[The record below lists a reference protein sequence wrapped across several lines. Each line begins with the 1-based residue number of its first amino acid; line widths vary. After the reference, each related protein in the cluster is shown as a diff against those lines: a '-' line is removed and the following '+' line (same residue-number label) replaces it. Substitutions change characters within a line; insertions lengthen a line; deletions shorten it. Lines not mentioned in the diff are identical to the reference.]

1 MKPELEVAYNKLS
14 TTEDEDGR
22 IYKIDAQDDNKVSF
36 SYKNN
41 GGLIII
47 LGRIMI
53 GENNLL
59 YHKFEDERNILPS
72 AGLSSWLINHEVLKA
87 VDLIVYETLTHTY
100 KIPKARA
107 LEFGI
112 FIKFENS
119 PAMISIPIKYWDKRH
134 KGVDKVEE
142 RRRNLLGDS
151 WYEVLKPV
159 INSEYMSTLGN
170 YLRGRRKV
178 AKVYPDEEDTFR
190 AFKLTSFEQTKVVCI
205 GQDPYNDGSASGVA
219 FAFKGVPNYQG
230 AKSLHIIYNEVERD
244 IYGGF
249 NLNVDFT
256 LEPWAEQG
264 VLLLNTHLTVEHGKP
279 LSHQM
284 IGWKRFTKIVLYELI
299 KDNSPKVFML
309 WGSNAQSLYEEV
321 ITTMLEKKIKIP
333 SHLILKA
340 KHPASDLYNAD
351 VLGNVV
357 VDYPR
362 TFSGCKHFS
371 QANEYLKKNNR
382 KQIKW

>member
-1 MKPELEVAYNKLS
+1 MKPELEAAYNKLN
-14 TTEDEDGR
+14 TTVDEDGR

-36 SYKNN
+36 LYNSEST
-41 GGLIII
+41 I
-47 LGRIMI
+47 LGHIMI

-59 YHKFEDERNILPS
+59 YHRFDDEKNIFTNIFVKTD
-72 AGLSSWLINHEVLKA
+72 SWGVDYAIFKV
-87 VDLIVYETLTHTY
+87 VDLIVYETLTHLY
-100 KIPKARA
+100 KIPKVRA
-107 LEFGI
+107 LEFGAI
-112 FIKFENS
+112 NKYDKETKIY
-119 PAMISIPIKYWDKRH
+119 IPIKYWDKRH

-178 AKVYPDEEDTFR
+178 AKVYPDEEDIFR
-190 AFKLTSFEQTKVVCI
+190 AFKLTSFEQTKVVII

-230 AKSLHIIYNEVERD
+230 AKSLHVIYNEVERD
-244 IYGGF
+244 IYSGF
-249 NLNVDFT
+249 NLDTDFT

-264 VLLLNTHLTVEHGKP
+264 VLLLNTHLTVEHGKA

-299 KDNSPKVFML
+299 KDQSPKVFML

-321 ITTMLEKKIKIP
+321 VTTMLEKKIKIP

-340 KHPASDLYNAD
+340 KHPAADLYNAD